1 MHVLVFVKQ
10 IPDVNRIEFDAT
22 TMRVKRDGVPLLMNS
37 FDRKAVEEAVRIHEK
52 TGATTIAV
60 SMGPP
65 SAKDVLIESVRM
77 GIDRAILVTD
87 RNLSGADTLVTSEV
101 LAAVARKLSPDL
113 ILMGKYSLD
122 GETSQVPPEVAEF
135 LNFGFKSSVS
145 RIDFDEGGRV
155 VVEQDRE
162 DGVAEFSLPL
172 PAVFS
177 VSEKINKARVPGPA
191 SPDLEE
197 RVRVM
202 NLRDAGAQVSGSD
215 SPTAVTGTERVNSFR
230 KTSFIEA
237 GEDAFR
243 LVYTIAMKFRK
254 TAARR
259 VDLSSGDEHR
269 GELWGIALNDPDTAM
284 EIASK
289 LAELSIPESLS
300 VKVIGNIP
308 PEALEGMLCH
318 EYLYIDGAGNELLTD
333 TLAELITSSKP
344 RCIVFPSSLD
354 GREIAGA
361 IAARLRLGLT
371 ADCVGLKIENG
382 KLIQY
387 KPAFGGGIVARIM
400 SMTAPEMA
408 TVRPGIF
415 PRCVGTAPMRIST
428 VQPSGRTSPTRV
440 SFRELSRDYR
450 KLSSSDIIIGVG
462 RGLKSRD
469 NLIAVLNLA
478 GKMRASVGATRP
490 VVDMG
495 WVPRQQ
501 QIGLTGTSISPSL
514 YIALGISGQD
524 NHVVGIR
531 YAGTVVAVN
540 NNRDAPIFRYADY
553 GIVCDVMAFLK
564 QFTEFVD
571 RQVERFDDTVV

>member
-1 MHVLVFVKQ
+1 MRVLVFVKQ
-10 IPDVNRIEFDAT
+10 IPDVNKIEFDPT

-52 TGATTIAV
+52 TGAATFAV

-65 SAKDVLIESVRM
+65 SAKEVLIESPRI

-101 LAAVARKLSPDL
+101 LAGVARKVSPDL

-135 LNFGFKSSVS
+135 LNFAFKSSVS
-145 RIDFDEGGRV
+145 RIDFDEGGRM
-155 VVEQDRE
+155 VVEQERE
-162 DGVAEFSLPL
+162 DGVAEYSLRL
-172 PAVFS
+172 PAVIS
-177 VSEKINKARVPGPA
+177 VSEKINKARLPAPA
-191 SPDLEE
+191 SPDLEQ
-197 RVRVM
+197 RIDVM
-202 NLRDAGAQVSGSD
+202 SLRDSGARVSGSD
-215 SPTAVTGTERVNSFR
+215 SPTSVTGTERVESFR

-237 GEDAFR
+237 GEEAFR
-243 LVYTIAMKFRK
+243 LISALAMKNRK
-254 TAARR
+254 KAARR
-259 VDLSSGDEHR
+259 VDLSGT
-269 GELWGIALNDPDTAM
+269 GELNGELCGIALNDPDTSM

-289 LAELSIPESLS
+289 LAELSIPEKTS
-300 VKVIGNIP
+300 VRMIGNILP
-308 PEALEGMLCH
+308 AALEGMLCH
-318 EYLYIDGAGNELLTD
+318 EYVYIEGTGNELLTD
-333 TLAELITSSKP
+333 TLAGLISSSKP
-344 RCIVFPSSLD
+344 RCVVFPSSVD

-371 ADCVGLKIENG
+371 ADCVELKIENG
-382 KLIQY
+382 RLIQY
-387 KPAFGGGIVARIM
+387 KPAFGDGIVARIM
-400 SMTAPEMA
+400 SRTVPEMA

-415 PRCVGTAPMRIST
+415 PRCTGTAPMRIST
-428 VQPSGRTSPTRV
+428 VQASGRTSPTRL
-440 SFRELSRDYR
+440 SFKELPREYR
-450 KLSSSDIIIGVG
+450 KLNGSDIIIGVG

-469 NLIAVLNLA
+469 NLAAVLDLA
-478 GKMRASVGATRP
+478 DKMRASVGATRP

-564 QFTEFVD
+564 QFAEFVA
-571 RQVERFDDTVV
+571 EHG